1 MVYYYD
7 KHPEHVLAPLHYT
20 VDEVSEIQDA
30 LVNIPSYVNQTMA
43 EFITGA
49 KNLESDWDAY
59 LGELNNMGLEQW
71 LIYAQDA
78 YERLEQ

>member
-1 MVYYYD
+1 
-7 KHPEHVLAPLHYT
+7 
-20 VDEVSEIQDA
+20 
-30 LVNIPSYVNQTMA
+30 MA